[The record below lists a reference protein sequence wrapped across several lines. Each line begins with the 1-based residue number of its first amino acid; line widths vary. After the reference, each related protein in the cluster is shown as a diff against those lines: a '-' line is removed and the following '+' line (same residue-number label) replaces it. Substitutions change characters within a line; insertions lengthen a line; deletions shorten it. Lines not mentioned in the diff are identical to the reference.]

1 MSETTTSLPLA
12 TDVSI
17 LNSNSVDS
25 NNSLLFKFAGFS
37 VFIYF
42 FVTVLFIVWFSFSKI
57 KDGKFIVSSPQL
69 ILWSA
74 LILIIIYIMS
84 SAYIENNK
92 DNKTN
97 CADLTSKIIIIMS
110 ILGLITNV
118 YFFQKI

>member
-1 MSETTTSLPLA
+1 MSDNKDTSVGNEKLSSSTLNTT
-12 TDVSI
+12 DSI
-17 LNSNSVDS
+17 
-25 NNSLLFKFAGFS
+25 LFKFAGLS

-57 KDGKFIVSSPQL
+57 NNGKFISSTPQL
-69 ILWSA
+69 VLWSV
-74 LILIIIYIMS
+74 LVLIIIYIMS
-84 SAYIENNK
+84 SAYVS
-92 DNKTN
+92 DNKKQ

>member
-1 MSETTTSLPLA
+1 MSDSKK
-12 TDVSI
+12 DISI
-17 LNSNSVDS
+17 GVQNEQLISTNTNDSV
-25 NNSLLFKFAGFS
+25 LFEFAGIC

-57 KDGKFIVSSPQL
+57 NNGKFISSTPQL
-69 ILWSA
+69 VLWSV
-74 LILIIIYIMS
+74 LVLIIIYIMS
-84 SAYIENNK
+84 SAYVG
-92 DNKTN
+92 DNKKH